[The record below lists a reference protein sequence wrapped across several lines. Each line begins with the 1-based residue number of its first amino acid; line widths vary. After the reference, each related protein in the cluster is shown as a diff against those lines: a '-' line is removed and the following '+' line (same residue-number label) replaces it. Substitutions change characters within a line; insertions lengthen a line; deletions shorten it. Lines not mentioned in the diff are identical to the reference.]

1 MTTTT
6 SVAMIRT
13 IDEYDVGDHKTN
25 NNDKN
30 DNRNDNEVEDD
41 NGYDEN
47 NRG

>member
-6 SVAMIRT
+6 SVAMITT

-30 DNRNDNEVEDD
+30 DNRNDNEDENDIC
-41 NGYDEN
+41 YDEN
-47 NRG
+47 KSG